1 MVFFCHN
8 QRWQLARLTFLTGA
22 RSHCAEETRRTYLI
36 VFVISIST
44 QSAGSAP
51 GSARTQSGLNQPE
64 RWFTRGKLVHPHFPP
79 GC

>member
-8 QRWQLARLTFLTGA
+8 QRWQLARLTFFM
-22 RSHCAEETRRTYLI
+22 SAEPLRGGNAEDVLKLCSLL
-36 VFVISIST
+36 VST

-64 RWFTRGKLVHPHFPP
+64 RWFLRGKLVHPHFPP